1 MTWKETCAMDEKM
14 KLISDYLSG
23 EYTITELSEIYN
35 LSRKTVYKWTDRYE
49 RQGPAGLLNLAKA
62 PFTHPNATPPEMI
75 NYLVALKSR
84 HIYWGPRKLVAWL
97 EDKYPDKRWPAISTA
112 QEILRRE
119 GWIKSRHKRHHTPPY
134 SEPFLGSKQANQVWC
149 ADFKGQFRLG
159 EGKLCY
165 PFTLT
170 DSYSRYLITCR
181 GLYRPTY
188 LETKSQLEKA
198 FCNYGLPEAIRT
210 DNGTPFASVALG
222 GLSSLAVWLIKL
234 GIRPERIEQGRP
246 EQNGRHE
253 RFHRTLKEAAISPPR
268 DTLAQQQRAFDRFRT
283 EYNTERPHEAL
294 GQKTPA
300 SVYHPS
306 LRSYPIKIA
315 PIEYGADRLV
325 RQVHNQGCI
334 KWKGRY
340 LFVSEALI
348 GEPVGLKPIDNHLWE
363 VYFSFKPLGILDETT
378 GRIIAL

>member
-222 GLSSLAVWLIKL
+222 GLSSLAVWLIEL